1 MARIMCI
8 TNEGIIDQKAIK
20 GFYAERM
27 GNGNYRI
34 YAKTMHPTGFI
45 GTHEVTNCKP
55 EEFVSVWKG
64 IRSLAILL
72 TNDCFT
78 ITI

>member
-1 MARIMCI
+1 MTI
-8 TNEGIIDQKAIK
+8 TNEGRIEDQALK
-20 GFYAERM
+20 GFYCERM

-34 YAKTMHPTGFI
+34 YARVMHSTGFI

-55 EEFVSVWKG
+55 DELISVWKG

-72 TNDCFT
+72 TNDCYTLT
-78 ITI
+78 I